1 MDGSSR
7 DEPSESAVPNV
18 ILQFIGRNK
27 LRHCRSFID
36 ISWRMR
42 KLRSTNRNLTMNLS
56 KEQKTVIKSLVL
68 FVIISIVVDTVMS
81 LCKGSFNL
89 SDTLLYSLFIILG
102 GIGLAVFYILG
113 MKTPKK

>member
-1 MDGSSR
+1 MLARHDQARNAGVRR
-7 DEPSESAVPNV
+7 DTLDETLPKFFRRVYN
-18 ILQFIGRNK
+18 I
-27 LRHCRSFID
+27 RSKRCTFTPI
-36 ISWRMR
+36 
-42 KLRSTNRNLTMNLS
+42 NCNLTMNLS